1 MNNELVEYL
10 RRDIAERQAVNV
22 PAGVG
27 GIPAGAEVHI
37 HYHAAP
43 EQGAAPQPDPAQRS
57 TRDDGVL
64 AWFMPYFVIG
74 LLSFIL
80 VGGVVGLIMAL
91 AVVLLGAL
99 VTFAQGMALA
109 LVLALLAAGGAVALA
124 GTGAGKL
131 RGLKGSKS
139 DS

>member
-10 RRDIAERQAVNV
+10 RRDIAERQRVNV
-22 PAGVG
+22 PAGTG

-43 EQGAAPQPDPAQRS
+43 EQIAAPAPDPAQRS

-64 AWFMPYFVIG
+64 AWFMPYFVIAM
-74 LLSFIL
+74 LAFII

-99 VTFAQGMALA
+99 VTFAQGLAVAAVMAM
-109 LVLALLAAGGAVALA
+109 LAAGGAVLIA
-124 GTGAGKL
+124 GTGVGKA
-131 RGLKGSKS
+131 RGLKGSK
-139 DS
+139 DK